1 MSSSEKRQKRVA
13 VVGGGIAG
21 LTAAFTIRQRC
32 PDAQIDLLEA
42 SSRFGGAIETE
53 QAGGIL
59 VEWGADMFATEPA
72 AGLELCKELGIEDE
86 LITPLP
92 GARGAAIVQN
102 GKLIR
107 IPEGFVLMRPTLIW
121 PMLRTPLLSLAGKLR
136 LLAEPFVAKRGE
148 IADESIES
156 FVTRR
161 FGRETLDRI
170 VQPLVGGIYTGDV
183 AKLSMAATMAQF
195 WEMEQRDGSLY
206 RATTRRRREGADS
219 AEQNSAGARY
229 EKFRSVPTGMGRFAE
244 ELTKRLD
251 RRHLHLNARVQS
263 LVKSGE
269 GWKLTWTTGD
279 DGSVV
284 DSAFSHIIVATPAR
298 IAAKLLADVVPEAS
312 RELEAIRFASSA
324 VVVFGVREAD
334 IEQQLAIAGFIVPI
348 EQRRKIIAVSFTGD
362 KFAGRTP
369 QGYKLLRVFIG
380 GELQPE
386 LLSLS
391 DSQLV
396 DMAKDELKEL
406 IGLRGE
412 PVLTKVVRWN
422 DAMPQY
428 HVGHLQRLK
437 VIQAAVGQHRGLSLI
452 GNSLHGV
459 GIAPTIAYA
468 RKVAMAVAAE

>member
-1 MSSSEKRQKRVA
+1 MSSSEKREKRVA

-32 PDAQIDLLEA
+32 PDAQIDLFEA

-53 QAGGIL
+53 PESGFL
-59 VEWGADMFATEPA
+59 VERGADMFATEPA

-161 FGRETLDRI
+161 LGRETLDRI

-183 AKLSMAATMAQF
+183 AKLSMAATMSQF
-195 WEMEQRDGSLY
+195 WDMEQRDGSLY
-206 RATTRRRREGADS
+206 RATTRRSREGADS

-229 EKFRSVPTGMGRFAE
+229 EKFRSFPTGMGRFAE
-244 ELTKRLD
+244 ELAKRLD
-251 RRHLHLNARVQS
+251 ERHLHLNARVQS
-263 LVKSGE
+263 LVKTGE

-284 DSAFSHIIVATPAR
+284 DSTFSHVIVATPAR

-334 IEQQLAIAGFIVPI
+334 IEQKLAIAGFIVPI
-348 EQRRKIIAVSFTGD
+348 RQRRKIIAVSFTGD

-396 DMAKDELKEL
+396 DLAKDELKEL

-428 HVGHLQRLK
+428 HVGHVQRLK
-437 VIQAAVGQHRGLSLI
+437 VIQAAIDQHRGLSLI